1 MAITNYSNLQTTIAD
16 FLNRDDLTS
25 AIPTFIQLAEAQIN
39 RDIRHWKMETRS
51 SGQQNAGDEY
61 MQIPSDWVETIR
73 FQITAVTPPGGS
85 SAAKVQ
91 PLDLISRAAM
101 LDKRAGANDTSGTP
115 RYYTHADGQF
125 NLYPTPDAA
134 TDLELLYYAKTPAL
148 SVSNTTNWLLE
159 DAPDIYL
166 YGSLL
171 HTAPYLQEDTRVG
184 VWAQLYSAAVARLNE
199 ESEQARYSGSGLT
212 LKVRGLG

>member
-25 AIPTFIQLAEAQIN
+25 VIPTFIQLAEAQMN

-51 SGQQNAGDEY
+51 SGQQSAGDQY
-61 MQIPSDWVETIR
+61 MQIPSDWLETIR
-73 FQITAVTPPGGS
+73 FHVTGS
-85 SAAKVQ
+85 GTS

-101 LDKRAGANDTSGTP
+101 QDKRAGDEDMSGTP
-115 RYYTHADGQF
+115 RYYCHADSQF
-125 NLYPTPDAA
+125 ELYPTPDAD
-134 TDLELLYYAKTPAL
+134 TDVELLYLAKVPDLATN
-148 SVSNTTNWLLE
+148 STNWLLTE
-159 DAPDIYL
+159 APDAYL

-171 HTAPYLQEDTRVG
+171 HSAPYLQEDARVA
-184 VWAQLYSAAVARLNE
+184 VWAQMYSAAVARLNE
-199 ESEQARYSGSGLT
+199 ASEKARYSGSGLT